1 MEKITNVIASENDQ
15 LVVNGE
21 ASYECEHDC
30 KFTSSWV
37 LPGMKD
43 LGCGKESYNAWVN
56 PFA

>member
-1 MEKITNVIASENDQ
+1 MEKMMDAIVAADDQ

-21 ASYECEHDC
+21 ASYECTHDC
-30 KFTSSWV
+30 KHTSSWV

-43 LGCGKESYNAWVN
+43 LGCGVVTNGPFVN